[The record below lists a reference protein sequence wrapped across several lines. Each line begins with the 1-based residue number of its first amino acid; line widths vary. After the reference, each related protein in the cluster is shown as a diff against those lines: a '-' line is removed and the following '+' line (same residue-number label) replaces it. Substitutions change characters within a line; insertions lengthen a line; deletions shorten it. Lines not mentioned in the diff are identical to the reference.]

1 MRTKNKPIF
10 AAAGLILSLLLALVA
25 ALCAN
30 EYTVARAEGEESI
43 DIAPYVKMLDFKET
57 WSTDTTQI
65 IITIGE
71 NPIVQGLTSNAIF
84 GTEYLNNHQGELSN
98 YLEDYILIDGKPL
111 KEIIGTSDLRGTA
124 FPMNADTIYNPVCV
138 KPSNHDI
145 NIYILK
151 EWKAHG
157 TFEVRFKKG
166 FTLQAEGKTVTLGKD
181 IVYGYASNGAWTRKH
196 DVTFMCDGEV
206 LETQTVVDGLQPTA
220 PVNVTK
226 ESTETTDYTF
236 IGWDKA
242 ISATKDHTVYTAQ
255 FTESAREY
263 AVTYYGEDG
272 ETEIKSER
280 VANGAKLTEP
290 ANPTKEPTNEY
301 EYEFDGWYN
310 GETKWDFEQN
320 VMPAADLSL
329 TAKFTESER
338 KYRVHFLDD
347 EGNAYA
353 DEAFAT
359 LALSYNAVATEP
371 NKTPVKQ
378 ATAAQ
383 TFEFIGWFN
392 GETKFD
398 FATPVTRDINLRA
411 KFEASPREYTVTVK
425 FEGLA
430 EQKPDETVSVV
441 YNGAL
446 DLSDYELDGY
456 GFTAKVGEEA
466 IEGKTYTVTQDITV
480 TVIYKLGEYTVTFEI
495 EGDLE
500 LRPDSLPEKVTVH
513 IGEKLTLGD
522 YSVLDYTYKI
532 FSGETE
538 ITETELTITHDITL
552 RVVYTAVPEE
562 QPKPTPTPE
571 VPAENNDGNGCGSFA
586 GADYAAMG
594 AVLLLALAAVL
605 LRRASCARR

>member
-10 AAAGLILSLLLALVA
+10 AAAGLILSLLLAPVA

-43 DIAPYVKMLDFKET
+43 DIAPYVRMVDFEDK
-57 WSTDTTQI
+57 WSADTTQI
-65 IITIGE
+65 IITIGQDT
-71 NPIVQGLTSNAIF
+71 IVDGLTSNAIF
-84 GTEYLNNHQGELSN
+84 GSGYLNDNQGEKNN

-111 KEIIGTSDLRGTA
+111 KEIIGTSDLLGIE
-124 FPMNADTIYNPVCV
+124 FPMKAGKIYNPVCV
-138 KPSNHDI
+138 YLANHDI

-220 PVNVTK
+220 PANVTK
-226 ESTETTDYTF
+226 ESTATTDYTF

-280 VANGAKLTEP
+280 VANGAKLTKP

-320 VMPAADLSL
+320 VMPAADLTL
-329 TAKFTESER
+329 TAKFTASER
-338 KYRVHFLDD
+338 RYRVHFLDD

-398 FATPVTRDINLRA
+398 FATPVTQDISLRA
-411 KFEASPREYTVTVK
+411 KFEASPR
-425 FEGLA
+425 
-430 EQKPDETVSVV
+430 
-441 YNGAL
+441 
-446 DLSDYELDGY
+446 
-456 GFTAKVGEEA
+456 
-466 IEGKTYTVTQDITV
+466 
-480 TVIYKLGEYTVTFEI
+480 EYTVTFEI

-500 LRPDSLPEKVTVH
+500 LRPDGLPEKVTVH

-538 ITETELTITHDITL
+538 ITETELTVTHDITL

-562 QPKPTPTPE
+562 PPQPTPTPE
-571 VPAENNDGNGCGSFA
+571 VPAENDDGKGCGSFA
-586 GADYAAMG
+586 GQDYAAVG
-594 AVLLLALAAVL
+594 AVLLLALVAVL